1 MEIYADA
8 KFPGPLL
15 HAGLHTPG
23 GHTMRRMKFTLLAT
37 AAALL
42 VPAQACINISDVN
55 LDGKKMEFGEDMAW
69 ASKASLLP
77 DRANAVSFQK
87 WEKELATKMAG
98 TPTVRERSDYGGV
111 LVFLGHFQKAR
122 EVLEAAEQAEPG
134 DYAVASNLG
143 TAYELLGENAKALE
157 WIRKG
162 IERKADSHHG
172 TEWVHVKILEA
183 KLALAGDPKWLE
195 THTVLGL
202 DYGRDARPVRIGE
215 APAAKEK
222 YTVLH
227 GLSYQLRERLKF
239 VKAPDP
245 LVGDLLFNLAN
256 ETAVLGAAKQAL
268 GIYELAAEYKS
279 PDAAL
284 LKQRTEYVRSL
295 VTKGKKRR

>member
-1 MEIYADA
+1 
-8 KFPGPLL
+8 
-15 HAGLHTPG
+15 
-23 GHTMRRMKFTLLAT
+23 MKAFLIAAT
-37 AAALL
+37 AALL

-77 DRANAVSFQK
+77 QPLNTKRFQ
-87 WEKELATKMAG
+87 ERERELAAKMAG
-98 TPTVRERSDYGGV
+98 KPTLLERSDYGGV
-111 LVFLGHFQKAR
+111 LVFLGKFQKAR

-162 IERKADSHHG
+162 IERKASSHGG

-183 KLALAGDPKWLE
+183 KIALASDPKWLE

-202 DYGRDARPVRIGE
+202 DYGRDARPVRVGQ
-215 APAAKEK
+215 APAVKEK
-222 YTVLH
+222 FTVLH

-256 ETAVLGAAKQAL
+256 ETAVLGAAQQAL
-268 GIYELAAEYKS
+268 GIYELAAEYKA

-284 LKQRTEYVRSL
+284 LKTRTDYVRSI
-295 VTKGKKRR
+295 VTKGKPGKKRR

>member
-1 MEIYADA
+1 
-8 KFPGPLL
+8 
-15 HAGLHTPG
+15 
-23 GHTMRRMKFTLLAT
+23 MKAFFVAA

-55 LDGKKMEFGEDMAW
+55 LDGKKMEFGEDMVW

-77 DRANAVSFQK
+77 HAANTVSFQK
-87 WEKELATKMAG
+87 REKELAAKMAG
-98 TPTVRERSDYGGV
+98 KPTIRERSDYGGV
-111 LVFLGHFQKAR
+111 LVFLGQFAKAR

-134 DYAVASNLG
+134 DYAVAANLG

-162 IERKADSHHG
+162 IERKADSHRG

-183 KLALAGDPKWLE
+183 KIALASDPKWLE

-202 DYGRDARPVRIGE
+202 DYGRDTRPVRLGE
-215 APAAKEK
+215 PPAAKEK
-222 YTVLH
+222 YAVLH

-256 ETAVLGAAKQAL
+256 ETAVLGAAQQAL
-268 GIYELAAEYKS
+268 GIYDLAADYKA

-284 LKQRTEYVRSL
+284 LKKRADYVHSI
-295 VTKGKKRR
+295 TAKGKKRR

>member
-1 MEIYADA
+1 
-8 KFPGPLL
+8 
-15 HAGLHTPG
+15 
-23 GHTMRRMKFTLLAT
+23 MKSALCIAFAT
-37 AAALL
+37 ALL
-42 VPAQACINISDVN
+42 LPAQACINISDVN
-55 LDGKKMEFGEDMAW
+55 LDGKKMEFGEDLAW
-69 ASKASLLP
+69 ASKSSLLP
-77 DRANAVSFQK
+77 QRANTVSFQAR
-87 WEKELATKMAG
+87 EKELAAKMAG
-98 TPTVRERSDYGGV
+98 KLTMRERSDYGGV
-111 LVFLGHFQKAR
+111 LVFLGQFQKAR

-162 IERKADSHHG
+162 IERKPDSHGG

-183 KLALAGDPKWLE
+183 KLALAADPKWLE

-202 DYGRDARPVRIGE
+202 DYGRNARPARIGG
-215 APAAKEK
+215 APVAKEK

-239 VKAPDP
+239 VKAPDA

-256 ETAVLGAAKQAL
+256 ETAVLGAAQQAL
-268 GIYELAAEYKS
+268 GIYELAAEYQA

-284 LKQRTEYVRSL
+284 LKQRSDYVRSI
-295 VTKGKKRR
+295 VANSQTKTKKPRGKK

>member
-1 MEIYADA
+1 
-8 KFPGPLL
+8 
-15 HAGLHTPG
+15 
-23 GHTMRRMKFTLLAT
+23 MRSIFLAT

-42 VPAQACINISDVN
+42 APAQACINISDVN

-77 DRANAVSFQK
+77 DRVNTVSFQK
-87 WEKELATKMAG
+87 REKELAAKMAG
-98 TPTVRERSDYGGV
+98 TPTIRERSDYGGV
-111 LVFLGHFQKAR
+111 LIFLGQFQKAR

-143 TAYELLGENAKALE
+143 TAYELLGENGKALE

-162 IERKADSHHG
+162 IERKADSHRG

-183 KLALAGDPKWLE
+183 KLALASDPKWLE

-202 DYGRDARPVRIGE
+202 DYGKDARPVRIGD
-215 APAAKEK
+215 APTAKEK
-222 YTVLH
+222 FTVLH

-256 ETAVLGAAKQAL
+256 ETAVLGAAQQAL
-268 GIYELAAEYKS
+268 GIYELAADYKA

-284 LKQRTEYVRSL
+284 LKKRADYVRSIT
-295 VTKGKKRR
+295 TKNKKRR

>member
-1 MEIYADA
+1 
-8 KFPGPLL
+8 
-15 HAGLHTPG
+15 
-23 GHTMRRMKFTLLAT
+23 MKSVLLAT
-37 AAALL
+37 ATALL
-42 VPAQACINISDVN
+42 VPAHACINISDVN
-55 LDGKKMEFGEDMAW
+55 LDGKKMEFGEEMVW

-77 DRANAVSFQK
+77 DRTNTVSFQK
-87 WEKELATKMAG
+87 REKELAVKMAG
-98 TPTVRERSDYGGV
+98 KPTIRERSDYGGV
-111 LVFLGHFQKAR
+111 LVFLGQFAKAR

-162 IERKADSHHG
+162 IERKADSHRG

-183 KLALAGDPKWLE
+183 KIALGGDPKWLE

-202 DYGRDARPVRIGE
+202 DYGRDARPVRVGE

-256 ETAVLGAAKQAL
+256 ETAVLGAAQQAL
-268 GIYELAAEYKS
+268 GIYELAETYKA

-284 LKQRTEYVRSL
+284 LKKRDGYVRSI
-295 VTKGKKRR
+295 VAKGKKRR

>member
-1 MEIYADA
+1 MLIPPRLARA
-8 KFPGPLL
+8 SHGITV
-15 HAGLHTPG
+15 A
-23 GHTMRRMKFTLLAT
+23 RMKTPLCIAIAT
-37 AAALL
+37 ALL

-55 LDGKKMEFGEDMAW
+55 LDGKKMEFGEGLAW

-77 DRANAVSFQK
+77 QRANTVSFQTR
-87 WEKELATKMAG
+87 EKELAAKMAG
-98 TPTVRERSDYGGV
+98 KPAVRERSDYGGV
-111 LVFLGHFQKAR
+111 LVFLGQFQKAR

-134 DYAVASNLG
+134 NYAVASNLG

-162 IERKADSHHG
+162 IERKPGSHGG

-183 KLALAGDPKWLE
+183 KLALAADPKWLE

-202 DYGRDARPVRIGE
+202 DYGRDARPARIGG
-215 APAAKEK
+215 APAVKET

-239 VKAPDP
+239 VKAPDA

-256 ETAVLGAAKQAL
+256 ETAVLGATQQAL
-268 GIYELAAEYKS
+268 GLYDLAAEYHA
-279 PDAAL
+279 PDAVL
-284 LKQRTEYVRSL
+284 LKQRADYVRS
-295 VTKGKKRR
+295 VVAKTKTKKRR

>member
-1 MEIYADA
+1 
-8 KFPGPLL
+8 
-15 HAGLHTPG
+15 
-23 GHTMRRMKFTLLAT
+23 MKSILLAT

-55 LDGKKMEFGEDMAW
+55 LDGKKMEFGEDLAW

-77 DRANAVSFQK
+77 QRANTVSFQAR
-87 WEKELATKMAG
+87 EKDLAAKMAG
-98 TPTVRERSDYGGV
+98 TPTIRERSDYGGV
-111 LVFLGHFQKAR
+111 LVFLGQFQKAR

-162 IERKADSHHG
+162 IERKPGSHGG

-183 KLALAGDPKWLE
+183 KIALASDPKWLE
-195 THTVLGL
+195 THTVLGIG
-202 DYGRDARPVRIGE
+202 YGPDARPAWLGV
-215 APAAKEK
+215 APSAKEK
-222 YTVLH
+222 FTVLH

-239 VKAPDP
+239 VKAPDA

-256 ETAVLGAAKQAL
+256 ETAVLGAAQQAL
-268 GIYELAAEYKS
+268 GIYELAAEYKA

-284 LKQRTEYVRSL
+284 LKQRTDYVRSI
-295 VTKGKKRR
+295 VAKAQTKTKKPRGKK